1 MISSYYSL
9 PLQTKKIVKN
19 KDVEQCNIQQS
30 IINFIHLITTSYM
43 GECTFD
49 ESFGCS
55 IWNVD
60 FDNLTSTN
68 RLRDIISDSL
78 VESITS
84 QEKRL
89 SRVGVEVVI
98 KQEEFRGGKA
108 NNTRVKKRVDI
119 KIRGIISQTN
129 ESFSYVE
136 KFYIAPLSF

>member
-1 MISSYYSL
+1 MTTSYYKL
-9 PLQTKKIVKN
+9 PLETFKIIKN
-19 KDVEQCNIQQS
+19 KEVENCDLKQS
-30 IINFIHLITTSYM
+30 IVSYIHLITTTYF

-68 RLRDIISDSL
+68 KLRNTISESL

-89 SRVGVEVVI
+89 KKVNVEVAI
-98 KQEEFRGGKA
+98 QQEEFNNRGSL
-108 NNTRVKKRVDI
+108 NRIKKRVDI
-119 KIRGIISQTN
+119 KVKGIISRTN
-129 ESFSYVE
+129 EQFSCLE
-136 KFYIAPLSF
+136 RFYIAPLSF